1 MANSDKPKNNKVN
14 QESGSSKNKKKK
26 LPPSKTKR
34 FFKYFFLTILITGL
48 LLSVVGV
55 GYVVA
60 VIKTAPV
67 LDIESIHDL
76 NQTSMYY
83 DNKGEVI
90 DKIPTQEERY
100 KISYEE
106 IPQNLINAYIA
117 IEDERFM
124 THPGIDVKRI
134 IGAALRDVKVILT
147 GEGYVHGAST
157 LTQQL
162 IKNTLLFEEA
172 SNENKEGAGPLASV
186 NRKIKEIYL
195 SLQLEK
201 VLSKEEIITAYLN
214 TIPLGGYVYGVEAA
228 SRYFFGKSAIDL
240 TLPECA
246 YIAGLTQMPSYY
258 SAYNTEAKDYP
269 NTYIERTET
278 VLMKMLELGFI
289 TKEEYDSAYTFTAE
303 NQFTFEPISTDYKVK
318 YEWFIYPALEQVRN
332 DLKEK
337 YKYTDEE
344 VNKLFVNGGLKIYT
358 TLDTAMQDAVQAVLD
373 DRNNLDVD
381 WDTNPEDAMT
391 YDDNNGNGVQ
401 DEDEISY
408 PLLQAAATVMDY
420 RTGKVLALVGGR
432 GEQPPHSINR
442 AYDDL
447 KPIASTTKPL
457 TVYGPAIDTKIITAA
472 TPLDD
477 SPVSTELLNKYGF
490 PRLNNYNGAFDGFI
504 TARDGIAFSKNI
516 TSVKLVDK
524 IGMDTAIEYG
534 EKAGIV
540 YNDVSKTSMSAVAL
554 GQHDNSPEDR
564 DGGNTTILASAFGSF
579 GNNGVRN
586 EPILYT
592 RVEDATGKV
601 LLEKEPKAT
610 QLFSPQTAYIM
621 YDILKGPITRFDA
634 GAAKFSDIPVAGK
647 TGTTDN
653 VDSFWFAGLTPY
665 YSASVWIGYDIPQP
679 MSGFSSSAA
688 KLWGKVMA
696 QVHQGLEYK
705 EIEKPS
711 GIVNATICIDSGKLA
726 TDLCN
731 QDQRGNRVRNEMF
744 IEGTQP
750 NSVCDVHVK
759 VKVNKNNN
767 KLATD
772 DTPKDLVE
780 ERVFIKKEN
789 ASKSAADYPYV
800 VPTEKDDT
808 KPEEKIKLSQIGL
821 KQNMDLYD
829 AIVILNDKGIKYTF
843 VGDESVS
850 GTLTPKTYTL
860 INFTAEIV
868 KDGTV
873 ELTIKKLDTP
883 SEESPGIGNENPD
896 VENPDSENPNNTPGN
911 SENNN
916 GQENNS
922 TNNSETPTP

>member
-14 QESGSSKNKKKK
+14 QESGSNKNKKKK

-60 VIKTAPV
+60 VIKTAPT
-67 LDIESIHDL
+67 LDVESIHDL

-90 DKIPTQEERY
+90 DNIPTQEERY

-147 GEGYVHGAST
+147 GEGGVHGAST

-172 SNENKEGAGPLASV
+172 SNENKADSGPLASV

-195 SLQLEK
+195 ALKLEK
-201 VLSKEEIITAYLN
+201 VLSKEEIVTAYLN

-228 SRYFFGKSAIDL
+228 SRYFFGKKAIDL

-246 YIAGLTQMPSYY
+246 YIAGITQAPSYY

-269 NTYIERTET
+269 NTYIDRTET

-289 TKEEYDSAYTFTAE
+289 SKDEYDSAYNFTAE
-303 NQFTFEPISTDYKVK
+303 NQFVFEPISTDYKVK

-344 VNKLFVNGGLKIYT
+344 VNTLFVNGGLKIYT

-381 WDTNPEDAMT
+381 WDTNPEDTMT

-457 TVYGPAIDTKIITAA
+457 TVYGPGIDTKIITAA

-477 SPVSTELLNKYGF
+477 SPVSSSILNKYGWGST
-490 PRLNNYNGAFDGFI
+490 PLNNYNFKFDGFI

-540 YNDVSKTSMSAVAL
+540 YNDYSKTSMAAVAL
-554 GQHDNSPEDR
+554 GQHDNRVEDR
-564 DGGNTTILASAFGSF
+564 DGGNTTILASAFGAF

-592 RVEDATGKV
+592 KVEDSTGKV
-601 LLEKEPKAT
+601 LLDKEPKAT

-634 GAAKFSDIPVAGK
+634 GGARFSDIPVAGK
-647 TGTTDN
+647 TGTTDK

-665 YSASVWIGYDIPQP
+665 YSGSVWIGYDMPQS
-679 MSGFSSSAA
+679 MSGVSSSAA
-688 KLWGKVMA
+688 DLWGKVMA

-705 EIEKPS
+705 EIEQPS

-731 QDQRGNRVRNEMF
+731 QDQRGGRVRTEMF

-772 DTPKDLVE
+772 NTPKGLVE
-780 ERVFIKKEN
+780 EKVFIKKEN
-789 ASKSAADYPYV
+789 ASKDAADFPYV

-843 VGDESVS
+843 VGGESVS

-860 INFTAEIV
+860 INFTTEIV

-873 ELTIKKLDTP
+873 ELTIKKLETP
-883 SEESPGIGNENPD
+883 PEESPGIGNDNPDTENPG
-896 VENPDSENPNNTPGN
+896 NTPGN
-911 SENNN
+911 GENNGGQDNN
-916 GQENNS
+916 GA
-922 TNNSETPTP
+922 TTPETPTP

>member
-1 MANSDKPKNNKVN
+1 MANSDKSKSTNKNT
-14 QESGSSKNKKKK
+14 QDSGTTKKKK
-26 LPPSKTKR
+26 KKSPPSKVKR
-34 FFKYFFLTILITGL
+34 FFKYFFLTILILAVLVG
-48 LLSVVGV
+48 VVGV

-60 VIKTAPV
+60 VIKTAPT

-76 NQTSMYY
+76 NQTSMLY
-83 DNKGEVI
+83 DNKEEFI
-90 DKIPTQEERY
+90 DNLPTQEERY
-100 KISYEE
+100 VISYDQM
-106 IPQNLINAYIA
+106 PQNLINAYIA
-117 IEDERFM
+117 IEDERFR

-134 IGAALRDVKVILT
+134 LGAALRDVKYILT
-147 GEGYVHGAST
+147 GEGSVHGAST
-157 LTQQL
+157 ITQQL

-172 SNENKEGAGPLASV
+172 SNENKEGAGPLASI

-201 VLSKEEIITAYLN
+201 TLNKEEIITAYLN
-214 TIPLGGYVYGVEAA
+214 TIPLGGYIYGVEAA
-228 SRYFFGKSAIDL
+228 SRYFFGKNAIDL

-246 YIAGLTQMPSYY
+246 YIAGITQAPSYY
-258 SAYNTEAKDYP
+258 SAYNTEEDDYP

-278 VLMKMLELGFI
+278 VLDKMLELGYI
-289 TKEEYDSAYTFTAE
+289 SQDEYNSAYAFTSE
-303 NQFTFEPISTDYKVK
+303 NQFTFKPIVNDYKVA
-318 YEWFIYPALEQVRN
+318 YEWFVYPALQQVRD

-358 TLDTAMQDAVQAVLD
+358 TLDRDMQDAVQAVLD
-373 DRNNLDVD
+373 DRNNLNVD
-381 WDTNPEDAMT
+381 WDTNPYDEMT

-401 DEDEISY
+401 DEDETSY

-432 GEQPPHSINR
+432 GQQPPHAINR

-457 TVYGPAIDTKIITAA
+457 TVYGPAIDTKAITAA
-472 TPLDD
+472 TPIDD
-477 SPVSTELLNKYGF
+477 SPVSSSILSKYGF
-490 PRLNNYNGAFDGFI
+490 ESLNNYNYKFDGFI

-524 IGMDTAIEYG
+524 IGMNTAIEYG

-554 GQHDNSPEDR
+554 GQHDNNPNDR
-564 DGGNTTILASAFGSF
+564 DGGNTTILAAAFGAF
-579 GNNGVRN
+579 GNNGVRT

-592 RVEDATGKV
+592 KVVDSTGKV
-601 LLEKEPKAT
+601 LLDKEPKTT

-621 YDILKGPITRFDA
+621 YDILKGPLTRFDA
-634 GAAKFSDIPVAGK
+634 GGAQFGDIPVSGK

-653 VDSFWFAGLTPY
+653 VDHFWFAGLTPY
-665 YSASVWIGYDIPQP
+665 YSASVWIGKDQGGS
-679 MSGFSSSAA
+679 MSGYSSAA
-688 KLWGKVMA
+688 AELWGKVMA
-696 QVHQGLEYK
+696 PVHAGLEYK
-705 EIEKPS
+705 EIERPS

-731 QDQRGNRVRNEMF
+731 QDQRGGRVRNELF
-744 IEGTQP
+744 IEGTEP
-750 NSVCDVHVK
+750 KSVCDVHVK

-772 DTPKDLVE
+772 DTPKDLIE

-789 ASKSAADYPYV
+789 PSKEAADYPYI

-808 KPEEKIKLSQIGL
+808 KAEEKIKLSQIGL
-821 KQNMDLYD
+821 KEGMDLYD
-829 AIVILNDKGIKYTF
+829 AIVI
-843 VGDESVS
+843 
-850 GTLTPKTYTL
+850 
-860 INFTAEIV
+860 
-868 KDGTV
+868 
-873 ELTIKKLDTP
+873 
-883 SEESPGIGNENPD
+883 
-896 VENPDSENPNNTPGN
+896 
-911 SENNN
+911 
-916 GQENNS
+916 
-922 TNNSETPTP
+922 

>member
-1 MANSDKPKNNKVN
+1 M
-14 QESGSSKNKKKK
+14 
-26 LPPSKTKR
+26 
-34 FFKYFFLTILITGL
+34 

-60 VIKTAPV
+60 VIKTAPT
-67 LDIESIHDL
+67 LDVESIHDL

-90 DKIPTQEERY
+90 DNIPTQEERY

-147 GEGYVHGAST
+147 GEGGVHGAST

-172 SNENKEGAGPLASV
+172 SNENKADSGPLASV

-195 SLQLEK
+195 ALKLEK
-201 VLSKEEIITAYLN
+201 VLSKEEIVTAYLN

-228 SRYFFGKSAIDL
+228 SRYFFGKKAIDL

-246 YIAGLTQMPSYY
+246 YIAGITQAPSYY

-269 NTYIERTET
+269 NTYIDRTET

-289 TKEEYDSAYTFTAE
+289 SKDEYDSAYNFTAE
-303 NQFTFEPISTDYKVK
+303 NQFVFEPISTDYKVK

-344 VNKLFVNGGLKIYT
+344 VNTLFVNGGLKIYT

-420 RTGKVLALVGGR
+420 RSGKVLALVGGR

-457 TVYGPAIDTKIITAA
+457 TVYGPGIDTKIITAA

-477 SPVSTELLNKYGF
+477 SPVSSSILNKYGWGST
-490 PRLNNYNGAFDGFI
+490 PLNNYNFKFDGFI

-540 YNDVSKTSMSAVAL
+540 YNDYSKTSMAAVAL
-554 GQHDNSPEDR
+554 GQHDNRVEDR
-564 DGGNTTILASAFGSF
+564 DGGNTTILASAFGAF

-592 RVEDATGKV
+592 KVEDSTGKV
-601 LLEKEPKAT
+601 LLDKEPKAT

-634 GAAKFSDIPVAGK
+634 GGARFSDIPVAGK
-647 TGTTDN
+647 TGTTDK

-665 YSASVWIGYDIPQP
+665 YSGSVWIGYDMPQS
-679 MSGFSSSAA
+679 MSGVSSSAA
-688 KLWGKVMA
+688 DLWGKVMA

-705 EIEKPS
+705 EIEQPS

-731 QDQRGNRVRNEMF
+731 QDQRGGRVRTEMF
-744 IEGTQP
+744 IDGTQP

-772 DTPKDLVE
+772 NTPKGLVE
-780 ERVFIKKEN
+780 EKVFIKKEN
-789 ASKSAADYPYV
+789 ASKDAADFPYV
-800 VPTEKDDT
+800 IPTEKDDT

-843 VGDESVS
+843 VGGESVS

-873 ELTIKKLDTP
+873 ELTIKKLETP
-883 SEESPGIGNENPD
+883 PEESPGIGNDNPDTENPG
-896 VENPDSENPNNTPGN
+896 NTPGN
-911 SENNN
+911 GENNGGQDNN
-916 GQENNS
+916 GA
-922 TNNSETPTP
+922 TTPETPTP

>member
-14 QESGSSKNKKKK
+14 QESGFNKNKKKK

-60 VIKTAPV
+60 VIKTAPT
-67 LDIESIHDL
+67 LDVESIHDL

-90 DKIPTQEERY
+90 DNIPTQEERY

-147 GEGYVHGAST
+147 GEGGVHGAST

-172 SNENKEGAGPLASV
+172 SNENKADSGPLASV

-195 SLQLEK
+195 ALKLEK
-201 VLSKEEIITAYLN
+201 VLSKEEIVTAYLN

-228 SRYFFGKSAIDL
+228 SRYFFGKKAIDL

-246 YIAGLTQMPSYY
+246 YIAGITQAPSYY

-269 NTYIERTET
+269 NTYIDRTET

-289 TKEEYDSAYTFTAE
+289 SKDEYDSAYNFTAE
-303 NQFTFEPISTDYKVK
+303 NQFVFEPISTDYKVK

-344 VNKLFVNGGLKIYT
+344 VNTLFVNGGLKIYT

-381 WDTNPEDAMT
+381 WDTNPEDTMT

-457 TVYGPAIDTKIITAA
+457 TVYGPGIDTKIITAA

-477 SPVSTELLNKYGF
+477 SPVSSSILNKYGWGST
-490 PRLNNYNGAFDGFI
+490 PLNNYNFKFDGFI

-540 YNDVSKTSMSAVAL
+540 YNDYSKTSMAAVAL
-554 GQHDNSPEDR
+554 GQHDNRVEDR

-592 RVEDATGKV
+592 KVEDATGKV

-634 GAAKFSDIPVAGK
+634 GGARFSDIPVAGK
-647 TGTTDN
+647 TGTTDK

-665 YSASVWIGYDIPQP
+665 YSGSVWIGYDMPQS
-679 MSGFSSSAA
+679 MSGVSSSAA
-688 KLWGKVMA
+688 DLWGKVMA

-705 EIEKPS
+705 EIEQPS

-731 QDQRGNRVRNEMF
+731 QDQRGGRVRTEMF

-772 DTPKDLVE
+772 NTPKGLVE
-780 ERVFIKKEN
+780 EKVFIKKEN
-789 ASKSAADYPYV
+789 ASKDAADFPYV

-843 VGDESVS
+843 VGGESVS

-860 INFTAEIV
+860 INFTTEIV

-873 ELTIKKLDTP
+873 ELTIKKLETP
-883 SEESPGIGNENPD
+883 PEESPGIGNDNPDTENPG
-896 VENPDSENPNNTPGN
+896 NTPGN
-911 SENNN
+911 GENNGGQDNN
-916 GQENNS
+916 GA
-922 TNNSETPTP
+922 TTPETPTP

>member
-14 QESGSSKNKKKK
+14 QESGSNKNKKKK
-26 LPPSKTKR
+26 LPPSKTKK

-60 VIKTAPV
+60 VIKTAPA
-67 LDIESIHDL
+67 LDVESIHDL

-83 DNKGEVI
+83 DNKGDVI
-90 DKIPTQEERY
+90 DNIPTQEERY

-147 GEGYVHGAST
+147 GEGGVHGAST

-172 SNENKEGAGPLASV
+172 SNENKADSGPLASV

-195 SLQLEK
+195 ALKLEK

-228 SRYFFGKSAIDL
+228 SRYFFGKNAIDL
-240 TLPECA
+240 SLAECA
-246 YIAGLTQMPSYY
+246 YIAGITQAPSYY

-269 NTYIERTET
+269 NTYIDRTET
-278 VLMKMLELGFI
+278 VLMKMLELGSI

-303 NQFTFEPISTDYKVK
+303 NQFVFEPISTDYKVK

-344 VNKLFVNGGLKIYT
+344 VNTLFVNGGLKIYT

-381 WDTNPEDAMT
+381 WNTNPDDAMT

-457 TVYGPAIDTKIITAA
+457 TVYGPGIDTKIITAA

-477 SPVSTELLNKYGF
+477 SPVSSSILNKYGF
-490 PRLNNYNGAFDGFI
+490 GTLNNYNGKFDGFI

-554 GQHDNSPEDR
+554 GQHDNSPKDR

-592 RVEDATGKV
+592 KVEDATGKV
-601 LLEKEPKAT
+601 ILEKEPKAT

-634 GAAKFSDIPVAGK
+634 GGARFSDVPVAGK
-647 TGTTDN
+647 TGTTDK
-653 VDSFWFAGLTPY
+653 VDAFWFAGLTPY
-665 YSASVWIGYDIPQP
+665 YSGSVWIGYDMPQP
-679 MSGFSSSAA
+679 MSGVSSSAA
-688 KLWGKVMA
+688 DLWGKVMA

-731 QDQRGNRVRNEMF
+731 QDQRGNRVRAEMF

-772 DTPKDLVE
+772 NTPKNLVE
-780 ERVFIKKEN
+780 EKVFIKKEN
-789 ASKSAADYPYV
+789 ASKYAADFPYV

-843 VGDESVS
+843 IGGESVS

-860 INFTAEIV
+860 INFTPEIV

-873 ELTIKKLDTP
+873 ELTIKKLETP
-883 SEESPGIGNENPD
+883 PEESPGIGNDNSNTENSG
-896 VENPDSENPNNTPGN
+896 NIPGN
-911 SENNN
+911 GENNGGQDNN
-916 GQENNS
+916 GA
-922 TNNSETPTP
+922 TTPETPTP

>member
-14 QESGSSKNKKKK
+14 QESGSNKNKKKK

-60 VIKTAPV
+60 VIKTAPT
-67 LDIESIHDL
+67 LDVESIHDL

-90 DKIPTQEERY
+90 DNIPTQEERY

-147 GEGYVHGAST
+147 GEGGVHGAST

-172 SNENKEGAGPLASV
+172 SNENKADSGPLASV

-195 SLQLEK
+195 ALKLEK
-201 VLSKEEIITAYLN
+201 VLSKEEIVTAYLN

-228 SRYFFGKSAIDL
+228 SRYFFGKKAIDL

-246 YIAGLTQMPSYY
+246 YIAGITQAPSYY

-269 NTYIERTET
+269 NTYIDRTET

-289 TKEEYDSAYTFTAE
+289 SKDEYDSAYNFTAE
-303 NQFTFEPISTDYKVK
+303 NQFVFEPISTDYKVK

-344 VNKLFVNGGLKIYT
+344 VNTLFVNGGLKIYT

-381 WDTNPEDAMT
+381 WDTNPEDTMT

-457 TVYGPAIDTKIITAA
+457 TVYGPGIDTKIITAA

-477 SPVSTELLNKYGF
+477 SPVSSSILNKYGWGST
-490 PRLNNYNGAFDGFI
+490 PLNNYNFKFDGFI

-540 YNDVSKTSMSAVAL
+540 YNDYSKTSMAAVAL
-554 GQHDNSPEDR
+554 GQHDNRVEDR

-592 RVEDATGKV
+592 KVEDATGKV

-634 GAAKFSDIPVAGK
+634 GGARFSDIPVAGK
-647 TGTTDN
+647 TGTTDK

-665 YSASVWIGYDIPQP
+665 YSGSVWIGYDMPQS
-679 MSGFSSSAA
+679 MSGVSSSAA
-688 KLWGKVMA
+688 DLWGKVMA

-705 EIEKPS
+705 EIEQPS

-731 QDQRGNRVRNEMF
+731 QDQRGGRVRTEMF

-772 DTPKDLVE
+772 NTPKGLVE
-780 ERVFIKKEN
+780 EKVFIKKEN
-789 ASKSAADYPYV
+789 ASKDAADFPYV

-843 VGDESVS
+843 VGGESVS

-860 INFTAEIV
+860 INFTTEIV

-873 ELTIKKLDTP
+873 ELTIKKLETP
-883 SEESPGIGNENPD
+883 PEESPGIGNDNPDTENPG
-896 VENPDSENPNNTPGN
+896 NTPGN
-911 SENNN
+911 GENNGGQDNN
-916 GQENNS
+916 GA
-922 TNNSETPTP
+922 TTPETPTP

>member
-1 MANSDKPKNNKVN
+1 MANNNKHKNNKVN
-14 QESGSSKNKKKK
+14 QENGTSKNKKKK
-26 LPPSKTKR
+26 MPPSKTKK

-48 LLSVVGV
+48 LLSVIGL

-60 VIKTAPV
+60 VIKTAPS
-67 LDIESIHDL
+67 LDVESIHDL

-106 IPQNLINAYIA
+106 MPENLINAYIA
-117 IEDERFM
+117 IEDERFK
-124 THPGIDVKRI
+124 THPGIDVRRI
-134 IGAALRDVKVILT
+134 MGAAIRDVKVILT
-147 GEGYVHGAST
+147 GEGGVHGAST

-172 SNENKEGAGPLASV
+172 SNENKADSGPLASV
-186 NRKIKEIYL
+186 NRKLKEIYL

-201 VLSKEEIITAYLN
+201 VLNKEEIITAYLN
-214 TIPLGGYVYGVEAA
+214 TIPLGGYIYGVEAA

-246 YIAGLTQMPSYY
+246 YIAGITQAPSYY

-289 TKEEYDSAYTFTAE
+289 TREEYDSAYTFTAE

-318 YEWFIYPALEQVRN
+318 YEWFIYPALDQVRN

-358 TLDTAMQDAVQAVLD
+358 TLDTAMQDSVQAVLD
-373 DRNNLDVD
+373 DRNNLNVD
-381 WDTNPEDAMT
+381 KDTNPDDSYT
-391 YDDNNGNGVQ
+391 YYDINGNGVQ
-401 DEDEISY
+401 DEGEISY

-432 GEQPPHSINR
+432 GNQPPHSINR

-457 TVYGPAIDTKIITAA
+457 TVYGPGIDTKIITAA

-490 PRLNNYNGAFDGFI
+490 PKLNNYNGAFDGFI

-554 GQHDNSPEDR
+554 GQHDNNPNDR

-592 RVEDATGKV
+592 KVEDSTGKV
-601 LLEKEPKAT
+601 LLDKEPKIT
-610 QLFSPQTAYIM
+610 KLFSPQTAYIM

-634 GAAKFSDIPVAGK
+634 GAAKFGDIPVAGK
-647 TGTTDN
+647 TGTTDK
-653 VDSFWFAGLTPY
+653 VDGFWFAGLTPY

-688 KLWGKVMA
+688 ELWGKVMA

-772 DTPKDLVE
+772 NTPKSLIE
-780 ERVFIKKEN
+780 ERVFIKKQH
-789 ASKSAADYPYV
+789 ASEYAADYPYV
-800 VPTEKDDT
+800 VPTERDNT

-829 AIVILNDKGIKYTF
+829 AIILLNDRGIKYTF
-843 VGDESVS
+843 IGEESIS
-850 GTLTPKTYTL
+850 GTLSPNTYSL
-860 INFTAEIV
+860 INFTPEIV

-873 ELTIKKLDTP
+873 ELTIKKLDN
-883 SEESPGIGNENPD
+883 SPNDDSGVGND
-896 VENPDSENPNNTPGN
+896 NPDSENHENTPNNGD
-911 SENNN
+911 EQNN
-916 GQENNS
+916 
-922 TNNSETPTP
+922 TNNPENPAA

>member
-14 QESGSSKNKKKK
+14 QESGSNKNKKKK

-60 VIKTAPV
+60 VIKTAPT
-67 LDIESIHDL
+67 LDVESIHDL

-90 DKIPTQEERY
+90 DNIPTQEERY

-147 GEGYVHGAST
+147 GEGGVHGAST

-172 SNENKEGAGPLASV
+172 SNENKADSGPLASV

-195 SLQLEK
+195 ALKLEK
-201 VLSKEEIITAYLN
+201 VLSKEEIVTAYLN

-228 SRYFFGKSAIDL
+228 SRYFFGKKAIDL

-246 YIAGLTQMPSYY
+246 YIAGITQAPSYY

-269 NTYIERTET
+269 NTYIDRTET

-289 TKEEYDSAYTFTAE
+289 SKDEYDSAYNFTAE
-303 NQFTFEPISTDYKVK
+303 NQFVFEPISTDYKVK

-344 VNKLFVNGGLKIYT
+344 VNTLFVNGGLKIYT

-381 WDTNPEDAMT
+381 WDTNPEDTMT

-457 TVYGPAIDTKIITAA
+457 TVYGPGIDTKIITAA

-477 SPVSTELLNKYGF
+477 SPVSSSILNKYGWGST
-490 PRLNNYNGAFDGFI
+490 PLNNYNFKFDGFI

-540 YNDVSKTSMSAVAL
+540 YNDYSKTSMAAVAL
-554 GQHDNSPEDR
+554 GQHDNRVEDR

-592 RVEDATGKV
+592 KVEDATGKV

-634 GAAKFSDIPVAGK
+634 GGARFSDIPVAGK
-647 TGTTDN
+647 TGTTDK

-665 YSASVWIGYDIPQP
+665 YSGSVWIGYDMPQS
-679 MSGFSSSAA
+679 MSGVSSSAA
-688 KLWGKVMA
+688 DLWGKVMA
-696 QVHQGLEYK
+696 QVHQGLKYK
-705 EIEKPS
+705 EIEQPS

-731 QDQRGNRVRNEMF
+731 QDQRGGRVRTEMF

-772 DTPKDLVE
+772 NTPKGLVE
-780 ERVFIKKEN
+780 EKVFIKKEN
-789 ASKSAADYPYV
+789 ASKDAADFPYV

-843 VGDESVS
+843 VGGESVS

-860 INFTAEIV
+860 INFTTEIV

-873 ELTIKKLDTP
+873 ELTIKKLETP
-883 SEESPGIGNENPD
+883 PEESPGIGNDNPDTENPG
-896 VENPDSENPNNTPGN
+896 NTPGN
-911 SENNN
+911 GENNGGQDNN
-916 GQENNS
+916 GA
-922 TNNSETPTP
+922 TTPETPTP

>member
-1 MANSDKPKNNKVN
+1 MANSDKPKNNDKIN
-14 QESGSSKNKKKK
+14 QESGTNKNKKKK

-60 VIKTAPV
+60 VIKTSPT
-67 LDIESIHDL
+67 LDVESIHDL

-83 DNKGEVI
+83 DNKGVVI

-100 KISYEE
+100 KITYEE

-117 IEDERFM
+117 IEDERFK

-147 GEGYVHGAST
+147 GEGSMHGAST

-172 SNENKEGAGPLASV
+172 SNENKEGSGPLASV

-201 VLSKEEIITAYLN
+201 VLSKEDIITSYLN

-228 SRYFFGKSAIDL
+228 SRYFFGKNAIDL
-240 TLPECA
+240 TLPESA
-246 YIAGLTQMPSYY
+246 YIAGITQAPSYY

-278 VLMKMLELGFI
+278 VLMKMLELELI
-289 TKEEYDSAYTFTAE
+289 TREEYDSAYTFTAE
-303 NQFTFEPISTDYKVK
+303 NQFTFEPISTDYKVNH
-318 YEWFIYPALEQVRN
+318 EWFIYPALDQVRA

-358 TLDTAMQDAVQAVLD
+358 TLDIAMQDAVQSVLD
-373 DRNNLDVD
+373 DRNNLNVD
-381 WDTNPEDAMT
+381 WDTNPDDSLTYIDAN
-391 YDDNNGNGVQ
+391 YNGVQ
-401 DEDEISY
+401 DETE
-408 PLLQAAATVMDY
+408 PLFKALQAAATVMDY

-457 TVYGPAIDTKIITAA
+457 TVYGPGIDTKIFTAA

-477 SPVSTELLNKYGF
+477 VPVSSSLLNKYDF
-490 PRLNNYNGAFDGFI
+490 PRLSNHDGKVEGFI
-504 TARDGIAFSKNI
+504 TSRDGIAFSKNI
-516 TSVKLVDK
+516 TSVKVVDK

-540 YNDVSKTSMSAVAL
+540 YNDVSKTSMAAVAL
-554 GQHDNSPEDR
+554 GQHDNDPDDR
-564 DGGNTTILASAFGSF
+564 DGGNTTILASAFGAF

-592 RVEDATGKV
+592 RVEDSTGKV
-601 LLEKEPKAT
+601 LLDKEPKAT

-621 YDILKGPITRFDA
+621 YDILKGPISRFDA
-634 GAAKFSDIPVAGK
+634 GAAKFGDIPVAGK

-653 VDSFWFAGLTPY
+653 VDHFWFAGLTPY
-665 YSASVWIGYDIPQP
+665 YSGSVWIGYDMPQG
-679 MSGFSSSAA
+679 MSGYSSAA
-688 KLWGKVMA
+688 AELWGKVMA
-696 QVHQGLEYK
+696 QVHSGLEYT

-731 QDQRGNRVRNEMF
+731 ADQRGGRVRNEMF

-750 NSVCDVHVK
+750 NSYCDVHVK

-772 DTPKDLVE
+772 NTPKDLVE
-780 ERVFIKKEN
+780 EKVFIKKEN
-789 ASKSAADYPYV
+789 ASKDAADYPYI

-821 KQNMDLYD
+821 KENMDLYD
-829 AIVILNDKGIKYTF
+829 AIILLHDKGIKYTF
-843 VGDESVS
+843 VGGESAS
-850 GTLTPKTYTL
+850 GSITPKTYIL
-860 INFTAEIV
+860 VSFTPEIV

-873 ELTIKKLDTP
+873 ELTIKKSETP
-883 SEESPGIGNENPD
+883 SEESPGIGNDTPSPENPD
-896 VENPDSENPNNTPGN
+896 NNTGNDQNPDNPNGGGNTQN
-911 SENNN
+911 
-916 GQENNS
+916 
-922 TNNSETPTP
+922 PTP

>member
-14 QESGSSKNKKKK
+14 QESGSNKNKKKK

-60 VIKTAPV
+60 VIKTAPT
-67 LDIESIHDL
+67 LDVESIHDL

-90 DKIPTQEERY
+90 DNIPTQEERY

-147 GEGYVHGAST
+147 GEGGVHGAST

-172 SNENKEGAGPLASV
+172 SNENKADSGPLASV

-195 SLQLEK
+195 ALKLEK
-201 VLSKEEIITAYLN
+201 VLSKEEIVTAYLN

-228 SRYFFGKSAIDL
+228 SRYFFGKKAIDL

-246 YIAGLTQMPSYY
+246 YIAGITQAPSYY

-269 NTYIERTET
+269 NTYIDRTET

-289 TKEEYDSAYTFTAE
+289 SKDEYDSAYNFTAE
-303 NQFTFEPISTDYKVK
+303 NQFVFEPISTDYKVK

-344 VNKLFVNGGLKIYT
+344 VNTLFVNGGLKIYT

-420 RTGKVLALVGGR
+420 RSGKVLALVGGR

-457 TVYGPAIDTKIITAA
+457 TVYGPGIDTKIITAA

-477 SPVSTELLNKYGF
+477 SPVSSSILNKYGWGST
-490 PRLNNYNGAFDGFI
+490 PLNNYNFKFDGFI

-540 YNDVSKTSMSAVAL
+540 YNDYSKTSMAAVAL
-554 GQHDNSPEDR
+554 GQHDNRVEDR
-564 DGGNTTILASAFGSF
+564 DGGNTTILASAFGAF

-592 RVEDATGKV
+592 KVEDSTGKV
-601 LLEKEPKAT
+601 LLDKEPKAT

-621 YDILKGPITRFDA
+621 YDILKGPITIFDA
-634 GAAKFSDIPVAGK
+634 GGARFSDIPVAGK
-647 TGTTDN
+647 TGTTDK

-665 YSASVWIGYDIPQP
+665 YSGSVWIGYDMPQS
-679 MSGFSSSAA
+679 MSGVSSSAA
-688 KLWGKVMA
+688 DLWGKVMA

-705 EIEKPS
+705 EIEQPS

-731 QDQRGNRVRNEMF
+731 QDQRGGRVRTEMF
-744 IEGTQP
+744 IDGTQP

-772 DTPKDLVE
+772 NTPKGLVE
-780 ERVFIKKEN
+780 EKVFIKKEN
-789 ASKSAADYPYV
+789 ASKDAADFPYV
-800 VPTEKDDT
+800 IPTEKDDT

-843 VGDESVS
+843 VGGESVS

-873 ELTIKKLDTP
+873 ELTIKKLETP
-883 SEESPGIGNENPD
+883 PEESPGIGNDNPDTENPG
-896 VENPDSENPNNTPGN
+896 NTPGN
-911 SENNN
+911 GENNGGQDNN
-916 GQENNS
+916 GA
-922 TNNSETPTP
+922 TTPETPTP

>member
-14 QESGSSKNKKKK
+14 QESGSNKNKKKK

-60 VIKTAPV
+60 VIKTAPT
-67 LDIESIHDL
+67 LDVESIHDL

-83 DNKGEVI
+83 DNKVEVI
-90 DKIPTQEERY
+90 DNIPTQEERY

-147 GEGYVHGAST
+147 GEGGVHGAST

-172 SNENKEGAGPLASV
+172 SNENKADSGPLASV

-195 SLQLEK
+195 ALKLEK
-201 VLSKEEIITAYLN
+201 VLSKEEIVTAYLN

-228 SRYFFGKSAIDL
+228 SRYFFGKKAIDL

-246 YIAGLTQMPSYY
+246 YIAGITQAPSYY

-269 NTYIERTET
+269 NTYIDRTET

-289 TKEEYDSAYTFTAE
+289 SKGEYDSAYNFTAE
-303 NQFTFEPISTDYKVK
+303 NQFVFEPISTDYKVK

-344 VNKLFVNGGLKIYT
+344 VNTLFVNGGLKIYT

-381 WDTNPEDAMT
+381 WDTNPEDTMT

-457 TVYGPAIDTKIITAA
+457 TVYGPGIDTKIITAA

-477 SPVSTELLNKYGF
+477 SPVSSSILNKYGWGST
-490 PRLNNYNGAFDGFI
+490 PLNNYNFKFDGFI

-540 YNDVSKTSMSAVAL
+540 YNDYSKTSMAAVAL
-554 GQHDNSPEDR
+554 GQHDNRVEDR

-592 RVEDATGKV
+592 KVEDATGKV

-634 GAAKFSDIPVAGK
+634 GGARFSDIPVAGK
-647 TGTTDN
+647 TGTTDK

-665 YSASVWIGYDIPQP
+665 YSGSVWIGYDMPQS
-679 MSGFSSSAA
+679 MSGVSSSAA
-688 KLWGKVMA
+688 DLWGKVMA

-705 EIEKPS
+705 EIEQPS

-731 QDQRGNRVRNEMF
+731 QDQRGGRVRTEMF

-772 DTPKDLVE
+772 NTPKGLVE
-780 ERVFIKKEN
+780 EKVFIKKEN
-789 ASKSAADYPYV
+789 ASKDAADFPYV

-843 VGDESVS
+843 VGGESVS

-860 INFTAEIV
+860 INFTTEIV

-873 ELTIKKLDTP
+873 ELTIKKLETP
-883 SEESPGIGNENPD
+883 PEESPGIGNDNPDTENPG
-896 VENPDSENPNNTPGN
+896 NTPGN
-911 SENNN
+911 GENNGGQDNN
-916 GQENNS
+916 GA
-922 TNNSETPTP
+922 TTPETPTP

>member
-1 MANSDKPKNNKVN
+1 MANSDKPKNNEVN
-14 QESGSSKNKKKK
+14 QKRGTKKNKQKN

-55 GYVVA
+55 GYIVA
-60 VIKTAPV
+60 VIKTAPA
-67 LDIESIHDL
+67 LDIESIYDL

-90 DKIPTQEERY
+90 DNIPTEEERY
-100 KISYEE
+100 VIPYDQM
-106 IPQNLINAYIA
+106 PQNLINAYIA

-124 THPGIDVKRI
+124 THPGIDIRRI
-134 IGAALRDVKVILT
+134 IGAAIRDVKVILT
-147 GEGYVHGAST
+147 GEGGVHGAST

-162 IKNTLLFEEA
+162 IKNTILFEEA
-172 SNENKEGAGPLASV
+172 SNEHKPDSGPLASI

-195 SLQLEK
+195 ALQLDK
-201 VLSKEEIITAYLN
+201 TLSKEEIITAYLN

-228 SRYFFGKSAIDL
+228 SRYFFGKNAIDL

-246 YIAGLTQMPSYY
+246 YLAGITQAPSYY

-289 TKEEYDSAYTFTAE
+289 SKDDYDKAYTFTAE

-358 TLDTAMQDAVQAVLD
+358 TLDTNMQDSIQSILD
-373 DRNNLDVD
+373 DRNNLNVD
-381 WDTNPEDAMT
+381 WNTNPNDET
-391 YDDNNGNGVQ
+391 RYDDINGNGVQ
-401 DEDEISY
+401 DEGEISY

-420 RTGKVLALVGGR
+420 RTGQVLALVGGR
-432 GEQPPHSINR
+432 GDQPPHSINR

-457 TVYGPAIDTKIITAA
+457 TVYGPAIDTKIITAG

-477 SPVSTELLNKYGF
+477 SPVSSSILNKYGF
-490 PRLNNYNGAFDGFI
+490 TAGLNNYNFKFDGFI
-504 TARDGIAFSKNI
+504 TSRDAIAFSKNI
-516 TSVKLVDK
+516 TSVKVVDK
-524 IGMDTAIEYG
+524 IGMDTALEYG

-540 YNDVSKTSMSAVAL
+540 YNDVSKTSMSAIAL

-564 DGGNTTILASAFGSF
+564 DGGNTTILASAFGAF

-592 RVEDATGKV
+592 KVEDASGKV
-601 LLEKEPKAT
+601 LLDKEPKAT

-634 GAAKFSDIPVAGK
+634 GAAKFGDIPVAGK
-647 TGTTDN
+647 TGTTNN
-653 VDSFWFAGLTPY
+653 VDAFWFAGLTPY
-665 YSASVWIGYDIPQP
+665 YSASVWIGYDMPQS
-679 MSGFSSSAA
+679 MSGYSSAA
-688 KLWGKVMA
+688 AELWGKVMA
-696 QVHQGLEYK
+696 QVHQGLDYK

-711 GIVNATICIDSGKLA
+711 GVVTATTCIDSGKLA
-726 TDLCN
+726 TDLCK
-731 QDQRGNRVRNEMF
+731 QDQRGSRARNELF

-772 DTPKDLVE
+772 DTPKDLIE
-780 ERVFIKKEN
+780 EKVFIKKEN
-789 ASKSAADYPYV
+789 PSKEAADYPYV

-821 KQNMDLYD
+821 KKNMDLYD
-829 AIVILNDKGIKYTF
+829 AIVILNDRQIKYTF
-843 VGDESVS
+843 VGGESVS
-850 GTLTPKTYTL
+850 GTLTPNTYTL
-860 INFTAEIV
+860 TNFTPEIV

-873 ELTIKKLDTP
+873 ELTIKKIQKP
-883 SEESPGIGNENPD
+883 SNESPGIGNDTPD
-896 VENPDSENPNNTPGN
+896 NSNDNNQN
-911 SENNN
+911 S
-916 GQENNS
+916 GDENNS
-922 TNNSETPTP
+922 DTPTE

>member
-1 MANSDKPKNNKVN
+1 MANNDKPKNNKAN
-14 QESGSSKNKKKK
+14 SESGSSKNKKKK
-26 LPPSKTKR
+26 MPPSKTKR
-34 FFKYFFLTILITGL
+34 FFKYFFLTILIAGL

-60 VIKTAPV
+60 VIKTAPA

-90 DKIPTQEERY
+90 DNIPTEEERY
-100 KISYEE
+100 MITYDQ

-117 IEDERFM
+117 IEDERFL

-134 IGAALRDVKVILT
+134 IGAAVRDVKVILT
-147 GEGYVHGAST
+147 GEGGVHGAST

-172 SNENKEGAGPLASV
+172 SNENKAGSGPLSSV

-195 SLQLEK
+195 ALQLEK
-201 VLSKEEIITAYLN
+201 TLSKEEIITAYLN

-228 SRYFFGKSAIDL
+228 SRYFFGKNAIDL

-246 YIAGLTQMPSYY
+246 YIAGITQAPSYY

-318 YEWFIYPALEQVRN
+318 YEWFIYPALEQVRD

-358 TLDTAMQDAVQAVLD
+358 TLDTTMQDAVQAVLD
-373 DRNNLDVD
+373 DRNNLNVD
-381 WDTNPEDAMT
+381 WDTNPGDTTT
-391 YDDNNGNGVQ
+391 YDDINGNGVQ
-401 DEDEISY
+401 DEGEISY

-457 TVYGPAIDTKIITAA
+457 TVYGPGIDTKIITAA

-477 SPVSTELLNKYGF
+477 APVSSSILNKYGF
-490 PRLNNYNGAFDGFI
+490 TAGLNNYNFKFDGFI

-524 IGMDTAIEYG
+524 IGIDTALEYG

-540 YNDVSKTSMSAVAL
+540 YNDVSKTSMSAIAL
-554 GQHDNSPEDR
+554 GQHDNRPEDR
-564 DGGNTTILASAFGSF
+564 DGGNTTILASAFGAF

-601 LLEKEPKAT
+601 LLDKEPKAT

-634 GAAKFSDIPVAGK
+634 GAAKFGDIPVAGK
-647 TGTTDN
+647 TGTTNN
-653 VDSFWFAGLTPY
+653 VDHFWFAGLTPY
-665 YSASVWIGYDIPQP
+665 YSASVWIGYDMPQS
-679 MSGFSSSAA
+679 MSGYSSAA
-688 KLWGKVMA
+688 AELWGKVMA

-731 QDQRGNRVRNEMF
+731 LDQRGNRVRNEMF

-789 ASKSAADYPYV
+789 ASQDAADYPYV

-821 KQNMDLYD
+821 KENMDLYD

-843 VGDESVS
+843 VGGESVS
-850 GTLTPKTYTL
+850 GTLSPKTYTL
-860 INFTAEIV
+860 TKFTSEIV

-873 ELTIKKLDTP
+873 ELTIKKNDIP
-883 SEESPGIGNENPD
+883 SEENPGIGNENPST
-896 VENPDSENPNNTPGN
+896 ENPDNGDNQDNNGTDTNNIDNNTA
-911 SENNN
+911 NNT
-916 GQENNS
+916 ES
-922 TNNSETPTP
+922 TTP

>member
-14 QESGSSKNKKKK
+14 QESGSNKNKKKK

-60 VIKTAPV
+60 VIKTAPA
-67 LDIESIHDL
+67 LDVESIHDL

-90 DKIPTQEERY
+90 DNIPTQEERY

-147 GEGYVHGAST
+147 GEGGVHGAST

-172 SNENKEGAGPLASV
+172 SNENKADSGPLASV

-195 SLQLEK
+195 ALKLEK
-201 VLSKEEIITAYLN
+201 VLSKEEIVTAYLN

-228 SRYFFGKSAIDL
+228 SRYFFGKKAIDL

-246 YIAGLTQMPSYY
+246 YIAGITQAPSYY

-269 NTYIERTET
+269 NTYIDRTET

-289 TKEEYDSAYTFTAE
+289 SKDEYDSAYNFTAE
-303 NQFTFEPISTDYKVK
+303 NQFVFEPISTDYKVK

-344 VNKLFVNGGLKIYT
+344 VNTLFVNGGLKIYT

-457 TVYGPAIDTKIITAA
+457 TVYGPGIDTKIITAA

-477 SPVSTELLNKYGF
+477 SPVSSSILNKYGWGST
-490 PRLNNYNGAFDGFI
+490 PLNNYNFKFDGFI

-540 YNDVSKTSMSAVAL
+540 YNDYSKTSMAAVAL
-554 GQHDNSPEDR
+554 GQHDNRVEDR
-564 DGGNTTILASAFGSF
+564 DGGNTTILASAFGAF

-592 RVEDATGKV
+592 KVEDSTGKV
-601 LLEKEPKAT
+601 LLDKEPKAT

-634 GAAKFSDIPVAGK
+634 GGARFSDIPVAGK
-647 TGTTDN
+647 TGTTDK

-665 YSASVWIGYDIPQP
+665 YSGSVWIGYDMPQS
-679 MSGFSSSAA
+679 MSGVSSSAA
-688 KLWGKVMA
+688 DLWGKVMA

-705 EIEKPS
+705 EIEQPS

-731 QDQRGNRVRNEMF
+731 QDQRGGRVRTEMF

-772 DTPKDLVE
+772 NTPKDLVE
-780 ERVFIKKEN
+780 EKVFIKKEN
-789 ASKSAADYPYV
+789 ASKDAADFPYV

-843 VGDESVS
+843 VGGESVS

-860 INFTAEIV
+860 INFTTEIV

-873 ELTIKKLDTP
+873 ELTIKKLETP
-883 SEESPGIGNENPD
+883 PEESPGIGNDNPDTENPG
-896 VENPDSENPNNTPGN
+896 NTPGN
-911 SENNN
+911 GENNGGQDNN
-916 GQENNS
+916 GA
-922 TNNSETPTP
+922 TTPETPTP

>member
-1 MANSDKPKNNKVN
+1 M
-14 QESGSSKNKKKK
+14 
-26 LPPSKTKR
+26 
-34 FFKYFFLTILITGL
+34 

-60 VIKTAPV
+60 VIKTAPT
-67 LDIESIHDL
+67 LDVESIHDL

-90 DKIPTQEERY
+90 DNIPTQEERY

-147 GEGYVHGAST
+147 GEGGVHGAST

-172 SNENKEGAGPLASV
+172 SNENKADSGPLASV

-195 SLQLEK
+195 ALKLEK
-201 VLSKEEIITAYLN
+201 VLSKEEIVTAYLN

-228 SRYFFGKSAIDL
+228 SRYFFGKKAIDL

-246 YIAGLTQMPSYY
+246 YIAGITQAPSYY

-269 NTYIERTET
+269 NTYIDRTET

-289 TKEEYDSAYTFTAE
+289 SKDEYDSAYNFTAE
-303 NQFTFEPISTDYKVK
+303 NQFVFEPISTDYKVK

-344 VNKLFVNGGLKIYT
+344 VNTLFVNGGLKIYT

-381 WDTNPEDAMT
+381 WDTNPEDTMT

-457 TVYGPAIDTKIITAA
+457 TVYGPGIDTKIITAA

-477 SPVSTELLNKYGF
+477 SPVSSSILNKYGWGST
-490 PRLNNYNGAFDGFI
+490 PLNNYNFKFDGFI

-540 YNDVSKTSMSAVAL
+540 YNDYSKTSMAAVAL
-554 GQHDNSPEDR
+554 GQHDNRVEDR

-592 RVEDATGKV
+592 KVEDATGKV

-634 GAAKFSDIPVAGK
+634 GGARFSDIPVAGK
-647 TGTTDN
+647 TGTTDK

-665 YSASVWIGYDIPQP
+665 YSGSVWIGYDMPQS
-679 MSGFSSSAA
+679 MSGVSSSAA
-688 KLWGKVMA
+688 DLWGKVMA

-705 EIEKPS
+705 EIEQPS

-731 QDQRGNRVRNEMF
+731 QDQRGGRVRTEMF

-772 DTPKDLVE
+772 NTPKGLVE
-780 ERVFIKKEN
+780 EKVFIKKEN
-789 ASKSAADYPYV
+789 ASKDAADFPYV

-843 VGDESVS
+843 VGGESVS

-860 INFTAEIV
+860 INFTTEIV

-873 ELTIKKLDTP
+873 ELTIKKLETP
-883 SEESPGIGNENPD
+883 PEESPGIGNDNPDTENPG
-896 VENPDSENPNNTPGN
+896 NTPGN
-911 SENNN
+911 GENNGGQDNN
-916 GQENNS
+916 GA
-922 TNNSETPTP
+922 TTPETPTP

>member
-14 QESGSSKNKKKK
+14 QESGSNKNKKKK

-60 VIKTAPV
+60 VIKTAPT
-67 LDIESIHDL
+67 LDVESIHDL

-90 DKIPTQEERY
+90 DNIPTQEERY

-147 GEGYVHGAST
+147 GEGGVHGAST

-172 SNENKEGAGPLASV
+172 SNENKADSGPLASV

-195 SLQLEK
+195 ALKLEK
-201 VLSKEEIITAYLN
+201 VLSKEEIVTAYLN

-228 SRYFFGKSAIDL
+228 SRYFFGKKAIDL

-246 YIAGLTQMPSYY
+246 YIAGITQAPSYY

-269 NTYIERTET
+269 NTYIDRTET

-289 TKEEYDSAYTFTAE
+289 SKGEYDSAYNFTAE
-303 NQFTFEPISTDYKVK
+303 NQFVFEPISTDYKVK

-344 VNKLFVNGGLKIYT
+344 VNTLFVNGGLKIYT

-381 WDTNPEDAMT
+381 WDTNPEDTMT
-391 YDDNNGNGVQ
+391 YDDNNGNCVK

-457 TVYGPAIDTKIITAA
+457 TVYGPGIDTKIITAA

-477 SPVSTELLNKYGF
+477 SPVSSSILNKYGWGST
-490 PRLNNYNGAFDGFI
+490 PLNNYNFKFDGFI

-540 YNDVSKTSMSAVAL
+540 YNDYSKTSMAAVAL
-554 GQHDNSPEDR
+554 GQHDNRVEDR

-592 RVEDATGKV
+592 KVEDATGKV

-634 GAAKFSDIPVAGK
+634 GGARFSDIPVAGK
-647 TGTTDN
+647 TGTTDK

-665 YSASVWIGYDIPQP
+665 YSGSVWIGYDMPQS
-679 MSGFSSSAA
+679 MSGVSSSAA
-688 KLWGKVMA
+688 DLWGKVMA

-705 EIEKPS
+705 EIEQPS
-711 GIVNATICIDSGKLA
+711 GIVIATFCIDSGKLA

-731 QDQRGNRVRNEMF
+731 QDQRGGRVRTEMF

-772 DTPKDLVE
+772 NTPKGLVE
-780 ERVFIKKEN
+780 EKVFIKKEN
-789 ASKSAADYPYV
+789 ASKDAADFPYV

-843 VGDESVS
+843 VGGESVS

-860 INFTAEIV
+860 INFTTEIV

-873 ELTIKKLDTP
+873 ELTIKKLETP
-883 SEESPGIGNENPD
+883 PEESPGIGNDNPDTENPG
-896 VENPDSENPNNTPGN
+896 NTPGN
-911 SENNN
+911 GENNGGQDNN
-916 GQENNS
+916 GA
-922 TNNSETPTP
+922 TTPETPTP

>member
-14 QESGSSKNKKKK
+14 QESGSNKNKKKK

-60 VIKTAPV
+60 VIKTAPT
-67 LDIESIHDL
+67 LDVESIHDL

-90 DKIPTQEERY
+90 DNIPTQEERY

-147 GEGYVHGAST
+147 GEGGVHGAST

-172 SNENKEGAGPLASV
+172 SNENKADSGPLASV

-195 SLQLEK
+195 ALKLEK
-201 VLSKEEIITAYLN
+201 VLSKEEIVTAYLN

-228 SRYFFGKSAIDL
+228 SRYFFGKKAIDL

-246 YIAGLTQMPSYY
+246 YIAGITQAPSYY

-269 NTYIERTET
+269 NTYIDRTET

-289 TKEEYDSAYTFTAE
+289 SKGEYDSAYNFTAE
-303 NQFTFEPISTDYKVK
+303 NQFVFEPISTDYKVK

-344 VNKLFVNGGLKIYT
+344 VNTLFVNGGLKIYT

-381 WDTNPEDAMT
+381 WDTNPEDTMT

-457 TVYGPAIDTKIITAA
+457 TVYGPGIDTKIITAA

-477 SPVSTELLNKYGF
+477 SPVSSSILNKYGWGST
-490 PRLNNYNGAFDGFI
+490 PLNNYNFKFDGFI

-540 YNDVSKTSMSAVAL
+540 YNDYSKTSMAAVAL
-554 GQHDNSPEDR
+554 GQHDNRVEDR

-592 RVEDATGKV
+592 KVEDATGKV

-634 GAAKFSDIPVAGK
+634 GGARFSDIPVAGK
-647 TGTTDN
+647 TGTTDK

-665 YSASVWIGYDIPQP
+665 YSGSVWIGYDMPQS
-679 MSGFSSSAA
+679 MSGVSSSAA
-688 KLWGKVMA
+688 DLWGKVMA

-705 EIEKPS
+705 EIEQPS

-731 QDQRGNRVRNEMF
+731 QDQRGGRVRTEMF

-772 DTPKDLVE
+772 NTPKGLVE
-780 ERVFIKKEN
+780 EKVFIKKEN
-789 ASKSAADYPYV
+789 ASKDAADFPYV

-843 VGDESVS
+843 VGGESVS

-860 INFTAEIV
+860 INFTTEIV

-873 ELTIKKLDTP
+873 ELTIKKLETP
-883 SEESPGIGNENPD
+883 PEESPGIGNDNPDTENPG
-896 VENPDSENPNNTPGN
+896 NTPGN
-911 SENNN
+911 GENNGGQDNN
-916 GQENNS
+916 GA
-922 TNNSETPTP
+922 TTPETPTP

>member
-1 MANSDKPKNNKVN
+1 MANNDKPKNNKVN
-14 QESGSSKNKKKK
+14 QERGTNKDKKKK
-26 LPPSKTKR
+26 MPPSKPKR

-60 VIKTAPV
+60 VIKTAPA
-67 LDIESIHDL
+67 LDVESIHDL

-90 DKIPTQEERY
+90 DNIPTQEERY

-147 GEGYVHGAST
+147 GEGGVHGAST

-172 SNENKEGAGPLASV
+172 SNENKADSGPLASV

-195 SLQLEK
+195 ALKLEK

-214 TIPLGGYVYGVEAA
+214 TIPLGGYIYGVEAA
-228 SRYFFGKSAIDL
+228 SRYFFGKNAVDL
-240 TLPECA
+240 SLAECA
-246 YIAGLTQMPSYY
+246 YIAGITQAPSYY

-269 NTYIERTET
+269 NTYIDRTET
-278 VLMKMLELGFI
+278 VLMKMLELGSI
-289 TKEEYDSAYTFTAE
+289 TKEEYNSAYNFTAE
-303 NQFTFEPISTDYKVK
+303 NQFVFEPISTDYKVK

-344 VNKLFVNGGLKIYT
+344 VNTLFVNGGLKIYT
-358 TLDTAMQDAVQAVLD
+358 TLDTAMQDAVQGVLN

-381 WDTNPEDAMT
+381 WDTNPDDAMT

-408 PLLQAAATVMDY
+408 PLLQAAATIMDY

-457 TVYGPAIDTKIITAA
+457 TVYGPGIDTKIITAA

-477 SPVSTELLNKYGF
+477 SPVSSSILNKYGF
-490 PRLNNYNGAFDGFI
+490 GTLNNYNGKFDGFI

-524 IGMDTAIEYG
+524 IGMDTSLEYG
-534 EKAGIV
+534 RKAGIV
-540 YNDVSKTSMSAVAL
+540 YNSISETSMSAVAL
-554 GQHDNSPEDR
+554 GQHDNRVEDR

-592 RVEDATGKV
+592 KVEDATGKV
-601 LLEKEPKAT
+601 ILEKEPKAT

-634 GAAKFSDIPVAGK
+634 GGARFSDVPVAGK
-647 TGTTDN
+647 TGTTDK
-653 VDSFWFAGLTPY
+653 VDAFWFAGLTPY
-665 YSASVWIGYDIPQP
+665 YSGSVWIGYDMPQP
-679 MSGFSSSAA
+679 MYGVSSSAA
-688 KLWGKVMA
+688 DLWGKVMA

-731 QDQRGNRVRNEMF
+731 QDQRGGRVRNELF

-772 DTPKDLVE
+772 NTPKNLLE
-780 ERVFIKKEN
+780 EKVFIKKEN
-789 ASKSAADYPYV
+789 ASKYAADFPYV

-843 VGDESVS
+843 VGGESVS

-873 ELTIKKLDTP
+873 ELTIKKIDTP
-883 SEESPGIGNENPD
+883 PEEPGIGGDDNNGENPD
-896 VENPDSENPNNTPGN
+896 NTPGN
-911 SENNN
+911 GENNGGQDNN
-916 GQENNS
+916 GTPNPEN
-922 TNNSETPTP
+922 PTP